1 MAILDGL
8 VDRLM
13 ASLAVDVFRILPI
26 YLLQLMVKVVMLG
39 LLFVVIGL
47 VSGEVLLE
55 MAIGT

>member
-8 VDRLM
+8 VDRQM

-26 YLLQLMVKVVMLG
+26 YLLQLMEKVVMLG